1 MSVTKINSN
10 NTVYDISDLT
20 LSEYVDALDNKLNA
34 LNNKF
39 EANLP
44 NLSTLSKIEKAI
56 GIEYDTSETTTS
68 TDEYDEITN
77 RINKIVN
84 VLKAYGY
91 DLDHNTQGTIFSGF
105 TCHPDYAL
113 ITCNASGEIKSD
125 EEKIYFDPHLFINGS
140 ETEDYIF
147 KVYKIDGTDETEV
160 TYQTTSSGEK
170 YITVKDILSISDS
183 SSTSFDNL
191 KEIKIKATYTVAST
205 NEEKTIE
212 QYIPLK
218 KLTVAD

>member
-10 NTVYDISDLT
+10 NTVYNISDSSLLQNVEELT
-20 LSEYVDALDNKLNA
+20 TSLND
-34 LNNKF
+34 LNDKF

-44 NLSTLSKIEKAI
+44 NLSTLSKIEKTI
-56 GIEYDTSETTTS
+56 GIEYDTSVPTVS
-68 TDEYDEITN
+68 LGEYEEFTN
-77 RINKIVN
+77 RINRIVD
-84 VLKAYGY
+84 VLKTYGY
-91 DLDHNTQGTIFSGF
+91 DLDHSTQGTIFSGF

-113 ITCNASGEIKSD
+113 ITCNTSGEIKD
-125 EEKIYFDPHLFINGS
+125 DAEKIYFDPHLFINGS
-140 ETEDYIF
+140 ETEDYTF

-160 TYQTTSSGEK
+160 VYQTTSSGEK
-170 YITVKDILSISDS
+170 YITVNDILSTNDDASA
-183 SSTSFDNL
+183 SFDNL